1 MCIQRQ
7 FTGLVLFYGGRA
19 PALLFIGR
27 AVPRRR
33 QSCSLVAQARGVL
46 DGLKE
51 LLISG
56 STALARE
63 SAAQE
68 VTKRSGVR
76 DMAATHE
83 YTPGSPLVIIHS
95 LFDSEDIQQIDRL
108 SEWVKKM
115 HPTQHVCRQFDQAP
129 VEYVNGELVVPATT
143 QNYGGGNDVTHIH
156 GFAQI
161 SIPHLL
167 EHIICSAS
175 EATMTARWFPHP
187 RQLGIR
193 CVESLLYHAG
203 GKLKLH
209 TDSESIYTIVV
220 MLSEPCAGAF
230 TGGDFVIRESTD
242 RSSDALLRA
251 APKKGDAIMCVH
263 QLLGPSLA
271 ANPVHA
277 APQLTWGFAHSF
289 DSNILHGVDT
299 ILLGERRV
307 LVLEVCS
314 WPRECGL
321 QRAAHS
327 CRTDPS
333 HGSPLG
339 LASDTASEHCVAIDC
354 VHCEPS

>member
-1 MCIQRQ
+1 M
-7 FTGLVLFYGGRA
+7 V
-19 PALLFIGR
+19 
-27 AVPRRR
+27 
-33 QSCSLVAQARGVL
+33 
-46 DGLKE
+46 
-51 LLISG
+51 
-56 STALARE
+56 
-63 SAAQE
+63 
-68 VTKRSGVR
+68 
-76 DMAATHE
+76 ATHE

-167 EHIICSAS
+167 EYIICSAS

-277 APQLTWGFAHSF
+277 APQLTWG
-289 DSNILHGVDT
+289 G
-299 ILLGERRV
+299 LLTA
-307 LVLEVCS
+307 LT
-314 WPRECGL
+314 
-321 QRAAHS
+321 
-327 CRTDPS
+327 RTFC
-333 HGSPLG
+333 
-339 LASDTASEHCVAIDC
+339 TASIPFSWESGAYSFSRCVLGPGSAGC
-354 VHCEPS
+354 REQLTHAVLTLRMGRP

>member
-1 MCIQRQ
+1 
-7 FTGLVLFYGGRA
+7 
-19 PALLFIGR
+19 
-27 AVPRRR
+27 
-33 QSCSLVAQARGVL
+33 
-46 DGLKE
+46 
-51 LLISG
+51 
-56 STALARE
+56 
-63 SAAQE
+63 
-68 VTKRSGVR
+68 
-76 DMAATHE
+76 MAATHE
-83 YTPGSPLVIIHS
+83 YTPGRPLVIIHS

-251 APKKGDAIMCVH
+251 APKKGDAII
-263 QLLGPSLA
+263 
-271 ANPVHA
+271 
-277 APQLTWGFAHSF
+277 F

-299 ILLGERRV
+299 VLLGERRV
-307 LVLEVCS
+307 LVLELWAYEDAS
-314 WPRECGL
+314 EGERRP
-321 QRAAHS
+321 AAHTY
-327 CRTDPS
+327 RNRVKVPT
-333 HGSPLG
+333 L
-339 LASDTASEHCVAIDC
+339 LRVR
-354 VHCEPS
+354 

>member
-1 MCIQRQ
+1 
-7 FTGLVLFYGGRA
+7 
-19 PALLFIGR
+19 
-27 AVPRRR
+27 
-33 QSCSLVAQARGVL
+33 
-46 DGLKE
+46 
-51 LLISG
+51 
-56 STALARE
+56 
-63 SAAQE
+63 
-68 VTKRSGVR
+68 
-76 DMAATHE
+76 
-83 YTPGSPLVIIHS
+83 
-95 LFDSEDIQQIDRL
+95 
-108 SEWVKKM
+108 
-115 HPTQHVCRQFDQAP
+115 
-129 VEYVNGELVVPATT
+129 
-143 QNYGGGNDVTHIH
+143 VTHIH

-251 APKKGDAIMCVH
+251 APKKGDAIMCV
-263 QLLGPSLA
+263 LVRAPAARTFPRCKPSSCR
-271 ANPVHA
+271 
-277 APQLTWGFAHSF
+277 APAHVWGFAHSF